1 MSKTVQKDEEVLTI
15 NLAPYLTPISILISG
30 VMITLAILAS
40 GRSTSVVSGNT
51 NVTVTP
57 TAAAEDVNPAA
68 QTTIDDDPYL
78 GNKETAKVAIVEFS
92 DYECPFCQRHHEQ
105 TFPSIIKDYV
115 DSGKAIYVF
124 RDYIAV
130 PSHNPAATTEAY
142 AATCL
147 REQLSSNAKYFEYA
161 DLLFK
166 NSKGNGGGLDGTAL
180 YDYAKQVGANAD
192 TLKTCIESAKFANE
206 IAADEA
212 AADAAGVQGTPG
224 FVVGVL
230 AADGSVD
237 GKIIAGAYPY
247 ETFKAMIEEMLAR

>member
-1 MSKTVQKDEEVLTI
+1 MSKIIEKEDEVLTI
-15 NLAPYLTPISILISG
+15 NLNPYLTPISIIITGIMIS
-30 VMITLAILAS
+30 LALLAS
-40 GRSTSVVSGNT
+40 NRTTSVLGTSG
-51 NVTVTP
+51 TP
-57 TAAAEDVNPAA
+57 TATPTAVEEVNPAA
-68 QTTIDDDPYL
+68 KTSVDDDPYL

-105 TFPSIIKDYV
+105 TFPSIVTDYIN
-115 DSGKAIYVF
+115 SGKAIYVF

-142 AATCL
+142 AANCI
-147 REQLSSNAKYFEYA
+147 REQLNSNTKYFEYA

-166 NSKGNGGGLDGTAL
+166 NSKGNGGGLEGNGL

-192 TLKTCIESAKFANE
+192 TLKTCIESAKFAADL
-206 IAADEA
+206 AADEA
-212 AADAAGVQGTPG
+212 AAGEAGVQGTPG

-230 AADGSVD
+230 GADGSVD

-247 ETFKAMIEEMLAR
+247 ETFKAMIEEMLAK